1 MSTSKLGDFL
11 ALADSG
17 TWGEDGT
24 PDSGD
29 PVLRSSNIQNGRLD
43 LSDFAWRIIPEK
55 YRQRGRL
62 FPRDIIVTKS
72 SGSANLIG
80 KCCIFDIQAE
90 RPYYFSNFTLRL
102 RTNHAVADYRWLY
115 YWLTSERGRAVLAAL
130 NTTTTGLRNLNVP
143 RYLDQEIP
151 SPALTDQR
159 RYADILD
166 KADAIRRKRQEAIT
180 LTEQLL
186 RSTFLEMFGD
196 PTGETDM
203 TTVAQLA
210 ENKTGSIRTG
220 PFGSQLL
227 HSEFTDSGISVL
239 GIDNAVENEFHR
251 GRPRFISKEKYET
264 LRRYTVAPHDLIIT
278 IMGTCGRCAIVP
290 DDIPTAINTKHLCCI
305 TLDKS
310 KCLPEFLHSYFLF
323 HPKAR
328 SYLERSAKGAIMDG
342 LNMGIISQL
351 PVPVVPLERQRRY
364 QGFAMPLSGL
374 KRRLT
379 ESMNDV
385 DTLFH
390 SLVQRAFTGQL

>member
-1 MSTSKLGDFL
+1 
-11 ALADSG
+11 
-17 TWGEDGT
+17 
-24 PDSGD
+24 
-29 PVLRSSNIQNGRLD
+29 
-43 LSDFAWRIIPEK
+43 
-55 YRQRGRL
+55 
-62 FPRDIIVTKS
+62 
-72 SGSANLIG
+72 
-80 KCCIFDIQAE
+80 
-90 RPYYFSNFTLRL
+90 
-102 RTNHAVADYRWLY
+102 
-115 YWLTSERGRAVLAAL
+115 VLAAL